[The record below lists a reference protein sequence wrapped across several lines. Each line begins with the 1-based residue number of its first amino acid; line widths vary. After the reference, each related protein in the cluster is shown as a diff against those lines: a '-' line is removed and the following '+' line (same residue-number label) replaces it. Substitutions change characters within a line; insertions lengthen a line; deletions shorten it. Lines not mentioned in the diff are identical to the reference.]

1 MTESL
6 EFFQI
11 GLMNLKKKTKRKQK
25 IKELKETI
33 NTLTEKNKS
42 LTSDVDELEQYSYR
56 NCLLLYGV
64 QENENENTDYIVLK
78 TMSEELDVEIAENDL
93 DKAHKIDCTNRK
105 DSKSQAIIF
114 NLICYAVRD
123 KKIRCIPIRKN

>member
-11 GLMNLKKKTKRKQK
+11 GLMNSKKKTKRKQK

-56 NCLLLYGV
+56 NCLLLHGV

-78 TMSEELDVEIAENDL
+78 TMSEESRKMIWTEHTELIAQTGKILN
-93 DKAHKIDCTNRK
+93 HKLLFSI
-105 DSKSQAIIF
+105 SSAM
-114 NLICYAVRD
+114 
-123 KKIRCIPIRKN
+123 PSEIRK

>member
-11 GLMNLKKKTKRKQK
+11 GLMNSKKKTKRKQK

-42 LTSDVDELEQYSYR
+42 LTSD
-56 NCLLLYGV
+56 GV

-93 DKAHKIDCTNRK
+93 DRAHRIDCTNRK